1 MTGKPF
7 DKKVIAITGAG
18 KGLGRAYA
26 LYFAAL
32 GAKVVVNNRRHQG
45 EQTSS
50 ADRVVR
56 EIVGA
61 GGDATAEYSSVEAP
75 AAGDALLACALEN
88 YGRLDCLI
96 ANAGVVEN
104 SSFRKQTL
112 AQFRQVLE
120 INLMGT
126 VNVVH
131 PVFRH
136 LCEHGGGNI
145 IVSTSAAGL
154 FGEFGLPAYSTA
166 KAGLIGLMRS
176 LSLEGMPKKVWINAI
191 APYATTQM
199 TASHLSSD
207 VAAEFDPAHVA
218 SVVAWL
224 AARTASGEIL
234 VAGCGK
240 VARARM
246 KISQPT
252 VVPEMEGYE
261 WQTLSASP
269 IDVEYDSAGQHFKE
283 FVVSLKPGEDT

>member
-1 MTGKPF
+1 MMDKPF
-7 DKKVIAITGAG
+7 DDKVIAITGAG

-26 LYFAAL
+26 HYLAAL
-32 GAKVVVNNRRHQG
+32 GAKVVVNNRRHEG
-45 EQTSS
+45 EKTSS
-50 ADRVVR
+50 ADRVVE
-56 EIVGA
+56 EIVTA
-61 GGDATAEYSSVEAP
+61 GGEASAEYSSVEEP
-75 AAGDALLACALEN
+75 AAGDKLLAIALEN

-112 AQFRQVLE
+112 AQLREVLE

-176 LSLEGMPKKVWINAI
+176 LSLEGLPKRVWINAI
-191 APYATTQM
+191 APYAATQM
-199 TASHLSSD
+199 TASHLSDD
-207 VAAEFDPAHVA
+207 VAADFDPAQVA
-218 SVVAWL
+218 PVVAWL
-224 AARTASGEIL
+224 AARTASGEVM
-234 VAGCGK
+234 VAGGGK

-246 KISQPT
+246 KISQPS
-252 VVPEMEGYE
+252 VVPEMGGYE
-261 WQTLSASP
+261 WQTLCAAAA
-269 IDVEYDSAGQHFKE
+269 DVEYDSAGEHFE
-283 FVVSLKPGEDT
+283 AFVASLKLGAEA